1 MLRTIKQSDHNIKY
15 NSAKNRITFKAMT
28 EGVPAEISDTKGT
41 DTTHQSFKPV
51 EIGKGALNDIKD
63 NENLCVMLDN
73 DTEGN
78 VLASITRDNLIVLNN
93 KGILGLAIT
102 VDERPILKD
111 FVKLVQQNKIKSVQV
126 YSDAL
131 TIHNN
136 YIEKVSN
143 IRAISINTR

>member
-15 NSAKNRITFKAMT
+15 NNAKNRITFKALI
-28 EGVPAEISDTKGT
+28 EGASAEMSDTKGA
-41 DTTHQSFKPV
+41 DTTHQSFKSV
-51 EIGKGALNDIKD
+51 EIGKGALDDVKD
-63 NENLCVMLDN
+63 NEKLCVMLDN

-78 VLASITRDNLIVLNN
+78 VLASTSRGNLIVLNN
-93 KGILGLAIT
+93 KGVLGIAIT

-136 YIEKVSN
+136 HIEKVNN
-143 IRAISINTR
+143 IRAISINTK

>member
-15 NSAKNRITFKAMT
+15 NSAKNRITFKAIT
-28 EGVPAEISDTKGT
+28 EGVPAEMSDTKGA
-41 DTTHQSFKPV
+41 DTKHQSFKLV
-51 EIGKGALNDIKD
+51 EIGKGALDDVKD
-63 NENLCVMLDN
+63 NEKMCVMLDN

-78 VLASITRDNLIVLNN
+78 VLGSVSRGNLIVLNN
-93 KGILGLAIT
+93 KGVLGIAIT
-102 VDERPILKD
+102 VDERPILKE

-136 YIEKVSN
+136 HIEKVNN
-143 IRAISINTR
+143 IRAISINTK

>member
-15 NSAKNRITFKAMT
+15 NSAKNRITFKALT
-28 EGVPAEISDTKGT
+28 EGASAEMSDTKGV

-51 EIGKGALNDIKD
+51 EIGKDALNDVKD
-63 NENLCVMLDN
+63 NKKLCVMMN
-73 DTEGN
+73 NNMQGN
-78 VLASITRDNLIVLNN
+78 ILASISRENLVVLNN
-93 KGILGLAIT
+93 KGILGIAIT
-102 VDERPILKD
+102 VDERPIMKD

-136 YIEKVSN
+136 HIEKVNN
-143 IRAISINTR
+143 IRAISINTK